1 MRGHKDS
8 NRVPALLVLDLDG
21 TTCDDQ
27 GNISRENRR
36 ALQWVRS
43 QGNMVCFATGRRE
56 VDMLPLGDV
65 SDCADY
71 LLLNN
76 GGKLVETGSGR
87 VLFRERID
95 PVSARQLVEFCLH
108 HDYLLHVLAGTLWA
122 VNKENDSL
130 REYAD
135 QLGVWPSRFQH
146 CDQLPLDDIEGF
158 TVTQDWKPVWE
169 FVRRKGLAL
178 SVTPSDPTSVD
189 IMAPGISKW
198 NGICRLLSLLPVQP
212 FRIIAVG
219 DYDNDIEMIKN
230 SDIGV
235 AVANAR
241 PHVKGAADYVSPF
254 CNNED
259 TVAHIV
265 AHFFEEIQ

>member
-56 VDMLPLGDV
+56 EDMLPLGVV

-71 LLLNN
+71 LL
-76 GGKLVETGSGR
+76 
-87 VLFRERID
+87 
-95 PVSARQLVEFCLH
+95 
-108 HDYLLHVLAGTLWA
+108 HVLAGPLWA

>member
-76 GGKLVETGSGR
+76 GGKLR
-87 VLFRERID
+87 RD
-95 PVSARQLVEFCLH
+95 RQ
-108 HDYLLHVLAGTLWA
+108 W
-122 VNKENDSL
+122 
-130 REYAD
+130 
-135 QLGVWPSRFQH
+135 
-146 CDQLPLDDIEGF
+146 
-158 TVTQDWKPVWE
+158 
-169 FVRRKGLAL
+169 
-178 SVTPSDPTSVD
+178 
-189 IMAPGISKW
+189 PGIVPGT
-198 NGICRLLSLLPVQP
+198 N
-212 FRIIAVG
+212 
-219 DYDNDIEMIKN
+219 
-230 SDIGV
+230 
-235 AVANAR
+235 
-241 PHVKGAADYVSPF
+241 
-254 CNNED
+254 
-259 TVAHIV
+259 
-265 AHFFEEIQ
+265 